1 MTPQEKA
8 KELFAEYRFAL
19 SLPNAPL
26 GEEKDNVAKQC
37 SLIAVK
43 LERDSLINACIQIE
57 KDWSDMFDLEYFV
70 KQVEKNYLEVKQEIE
85 KL

>member
-8 KELFAEYRFAL
+8 KELVEKMYLVHSNFASEITMYF
-19 SLPNAPL
+19 
-26 GEEKDNVAKQC
+26 AKQC
-37 SLIAVK
+37 ALIAVK